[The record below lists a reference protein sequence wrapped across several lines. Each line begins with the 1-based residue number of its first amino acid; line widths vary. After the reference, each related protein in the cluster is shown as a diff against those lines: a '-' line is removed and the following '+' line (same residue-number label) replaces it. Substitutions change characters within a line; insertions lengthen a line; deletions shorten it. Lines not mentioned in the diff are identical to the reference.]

1 MITGYSQNV
10 DSLLTALYFNNGAR
24 VLDSN
29 GFNFDSSF
37 TSSPTYWAVDSFSE
51 NVVFNAELSYNNPL
65 DSSESY
71 QIRIG
76 KGGQLYSFRSAFGE
90 SVPPQFR
97 PAAWAKPSYGGGT
110 SYAPW
115 VDEVWQIVCVDGSLN
130 NPPDSAYFIHQAG
143 VYLKTPNQ
151 NQPFYSPK
159 VAEYYNPDKMSYST
173 VNWGQQAHTEDIKN
187 SGHTSS
193 LLYYTSYTNKGHGIV
208 QVDNM
213 IYNFGQDNISF
224 LNMPW
229 GGVRNSNLDNFF
241 ISTPTN
247 NYNISPGLYGNTPVV
262 KTASTGGW
270 VAWSN
275 DTMGNAPTL
284 GMVHPVTTN
293 TKNNVFRYGDAGNL
307 SAAWN
312 KRDYHVF
319 EMIRFPAFGQLG
331 FGKSMSF
338 RYFYVLGAT
347 VDSVK
352 NIIITENLV
361 SKALDTAYI
370 PAANSV
376 DSVRYLFQQSLN
388 TITENISNGNSG
400 LMLRTSPY
408 LNSYP
413 LFKIT
418 GVMNNDVISSDPY
431 FFSEDAYDG
440 STIATKLLGFLEK
453 PTNISILNDTIC
465 AGENYLFPDNSLQLR
480 LYNDTVHMSIIRSK
494 QSGWDSLIIT
504 NLTINDSKI
513 PTDSIVSCNSYTWI
527 NGVTYIASDAAAKD
541 TFKTINGCDSI
552 VSLNLTINYSK
563 SFIDTIVA
571 CNSYTWVN
579 GVTYTSSDTSVKDTF
594 KTINGCDSVVSLNLT
609 INYSKSLIDSIV
621 SCNSYT
627 WINGVTYTSGN
638 TAAKDTFKTINGCD
652 SVVSLNLS
660 INSIDKS
667 VYNSRDTLI
676 SLATNAKYQWL
687 DCENLYNRILG
698 ATNQI
703 YVAADGNYALEITVG
718 SCVDTTICYPI
729 ANTNIIQNGFGNK
742 LLVYPNPSAG
752 DFYVDLGLNYKSISV
767 SITDLNGNRIQ
778 HKTYKNKQL
787 IELKLDESAGIYLL
801 VIESDSKK
809 AVLRLVKE

>member
-1 MITGYSQNV
+1 MKFILLIASTFLVVMSYSQNA
-10 DSLLTALYFNNGAR
+10 DSLLSALYFNNGAK

-29 GFNFDSSF
+29 GFKFDSSF
-37 TSSPTYWAVDSFSE
+37 SSTPTYWAVDSFSE
-51 NVVFNAELSYNNPL
+51 NVVFNVELSYNNPA
-65 DSSESY
+65 DSTESY

-76 KGGQLYSFRSAFGE
+76 KGGQLYSFRSSFGE

-110 SYAPW
+110 SFAPW
-115 VDEVWQIVCVDGSLN
+115 IDEVWQIVCVDGSLH

-143 VYLKTPNQ
+143 VYLKTPSQ
-151 NQPFYSPK
+151 KQPFYSPK
-159 VAEYYNPDKMSYST
+159 VAEYYNLDKMSYSI
-173 VNWGQQAHTEDIKN
+173 VNWGQQAHTDDIKN

-193 LLYYTSYTNKGHGIV
+193 LLYYTTYTNKGHGIV

-213 IYNFGQDNISF
+213 IYNFGQDNINF

-229 GGVRNSNLDNFF
+229 GGVRNSNLENFF

-247 NYNISPGLYGNTPVV
+247 NYNISPGRYGNTPVV

-293 TKNNVFRYGDAGNL
+293 TKNNIFRYGDAGNL

-338 RYFYVLGAT
+338 RYFYVLGAN

-352 NIIITENLV
+352 NTIITENLV

-370 PAANSV
+370 PVINSV
-376 DSVRYLFQQSLN
+376 DSVLYIFQQSLN
-388 TITENISNGNSG
+388 TITENISNRNSG

-408 LNSYP
+408 LSSYP

-431 FFSEDAYDG
+431 FFSQVAYDG
-440 STIATKLLGFLEK
+440 STIAIKLLGFLDK

-465 AGENYLFPDNSLQLR
+465 AGENYLFPDNSLQLS
-480 LYNDTVHMSIIRSK
+480 LYKDTVHMSIIRSN

-504 NLTINDSKI
+504 NLTINDSKSS
-513 PTDSIVSCNSYTWI
+513 TDSIIGCNIYTWI
-527 NGVTYIASDAAAKD
+527 NGVTYTSSGAAAKD

-552 VSLNLTINYSK
+552 VSLKLTINYSK
-563 SFIDTIVA
+563 SFIDSIVA
-571 CNSYTWVN
+571 CNSYTWVD
-579 GVTYTSSDTSVKDTF
+579 GVTYTSSDTAVKDTF
-594 KTINGCDSVVSLNLT
+594 RTINGCDSVVSLNLT
-609 INYSKSLIDSIV
+609 IN
-621 SCNSYT
+621 T
-627 WINGVTYTSGN
+627 
-638 TAAKDTFKTINGCD
+638 
-652 SVVSLNLS
+652 
-660 INSIDKS
+660 IDKS
-667 VYNSRDTLI
+667 IYNSRDTLI

-687 DCENLYNRILG
+687 DCENFYIPIPG

-703 YVAADGNYALEITVG
+703 YAATTNGNYALEITVD

-729 ANTNIIQNGFGNK
+729 ANTSIIQNDFGNK
-742 LLVYPNPSAG
+742 LLVYPNPSDG
-752 DFYVDLGLNYKSISV
+752 DFYIDLGLNYKSISV

-778 HKTYKNKQL
+778 HNTYKNNQL
-787 IELKLDESAGIYLL
+787 IELKLEEPSGVYLM
-801 VIESDSKK
+801 VIESGSKK
-809 AVLRLVKE
+809 ALLRLVKE

>member
-1 MITGYSQNV
+1 MGYSQNA
-10 DSLLTALYFNNGAR
+10 DSLLSALYFNNGAK

-29 GFNFDSSF
+29 GFKFDSTF
-37 TSSPTYWAVDSFSE
+37 SSTPTYWAVDSFSE
-51 NVVFNAELSYNNPL
+51 NVVFNVELSYNNPA

-76 KGGQLYSFRSAFGE
+76 KGGQLYSFRSSFGE

-110 SYAPW
+110 SFAPW
-115 VDEVWQIVCVDGSLN
+115 IDEVWQIVCVDGSLH

-143 VYLKTPNQ
+143 VYLKTPSQ
-151 NQPFYSPK
+151 KQPFYSPK
-159 VAEYYNPDKMSYST
+159 VAEYYNLDKMSYSI
-173 VNWGQQAHTEDIKN
+173 VNWGQQAHTDDIKN

-193 LLYYTSYTNKGHGIV
+193 LLYYTTYTNKGHGIV

-213 IYNFGQDNISF
+213 IYNFGQDNINF

-229 GGVRNSNLDNFF
+229 GGVRNSNLENFF

-247 NYNISPGLYGNTPVV
+247 NYNISPGRYGNTPVV

-284 GMVHPVTTN
+284 GMVHSVTTN
-293 TKNNVFRYGDAGNL
+293 TKNNIFRYGDAGNL
-307 SAAWN
+307 NAAWN

-319 EMIRFPAFGQLG
+319 EMIRFPDLGQLG

-352 NIIITENLV
+352 NTIITENLV
-361 SKALDTAYI
+361 SKALDTAYT
-370 PAANSV
+370 PAVNSV
-376 DSVRYLFQQSLN
+376 DSVLYIFQQNLN

-408 LNSYP
+408 LSSYP

-431 FFSEDAYDG
+431 FFSEVAYDG
-440 STIATKLLGFLEK
+440 STIAIKLLGFLDK

-465 AGENYLFPDNSLQLR
+465 AGENYLFPDNSLQLS
-480 LYNDTVHMSIIRSK
+480 LYKDTVHMSIIRSN

-504 NLTINDSKI
+504 NLIINDSQSS
-513 PTDSIVSCNSYTWI
+513 TDTIISCNIYTWI
-527 NGVTYIASDAAAKD
+527 NGVTYTSSDAAAKDTFKTINGCDSIVSLNLTINYSKSFTDSIIGCNIYTWINGVTYTSSDAAAKD

-563 SFIDTIVA
+563 SFIDSIVA
-571 CNSYTWVN
+571 CNSYTWVD
-579 GVTYTSSDTSVKDTF
+579 GVTYTSSDTAARDTF
-594 KTINGCDSVVSLNLT
+594 RTINGCDSVVSLNLN
-609 INYSKSLIDSIV
+609 IN
-621 SCNSYT
+621 T
-627 WINGVTYTSGN
+627 
-638 TAAKDTFKTINGCD
+638 
-652 SVVSLNLS
+652 
-660 INSIDKS
+660 IDKS
-667 VYNSRDTLI
+667 VYISRDTLI
-676 SLATNAKYQWL
+676 SLSTNAKYQWL
-687 DCENLYNRILG
+687 DCENLYNRIPS
-698 ATNQI
+698 ATNQFYI
-703 YVAADGNYALEITVG
+703 ASNNGSYALEITVD
-718 SCVDTTICYPI
+718 SCVDTSICYPI

-742 LLVYPNPSAG
+742 LLVYPNPSVG
-752 DFYVDLGLNYKSISV
+752 DFYVDLGLKYKSISL
-767 SITDLNGNRIQ
+767 SITDLNGNHIQ
-778 HKTYKNKQL
+778 HRTYKNIQL
-787 IELKLDESAGIYLL
+787 IEFKLDEPSGIYLM
-801 VIESDSKK
+801 VIKSDSKK

>member
-1 MITGYSQNV
+1 MGYSQNA
-10 DSLLTALYFNNGAR
+10 DSLLSALYFNNGAK

-29 GFNFDSSF
+29 GFKFDSTF
-37 TSSPTYWAVDSFSE
+37 SSTPTYWAVDSFSE
-51 NVVFNAELSYNNPL
+51 NVVFNVELSYNNPA

-76 KGGQLYSFRSAFGE
+76 KGGQLYSFRSSFGE

-110 SYAPW
+110 SFAPW
-115 VDEVWQIVCVDGSLN
+115 IDEVWQIVCVDGSLH

-143 VYLKTPNQ
+143 VYLKTPSQ
-151 NQPFYSPK
+151 KQPFYSPK
-159 VAEYYNPDKMSYST
+159 VAEYYNLDKMSYSI
-173 VNWGQQAHTEDIKN
+173 VNWGQQAHTDDIKN

-193 LLYYTSYTNKGHGIV
+193 LLYYTTYTNKGHGIV

-213 IYNFGQDNISF
+213 IYNFGQDNINF

-229 GGVRNSNLDNFF
+229 GGVRNSNLENFF

-247 NYNISPGLYGNTPVV
+247 NYNISPGRYGNTPVV

-284 GMVHPVTTN
+284 GMVHSVTTN
-293 TKNNVFRYGDAGNL
+293 TKNNIFRYGDAGNL
-307 SAAWN
+307 NAAWN

-319 EMIRFPAFGQLG
+319 EMIRFPDLGQLG

-352 NIIITENLV
+352 NTIITENLV
-361 SKALDTAYI
+361 SKALDTAYT
-370 PAANSV
+370 PAVNSV
-376 DSVRYLFQQSLN
+376 DSVLYIFQQNLN

-408 LNSYP
+408 LSSYP

-431 FFSEDAYDG
+431 FFSEVAYDG
-440 STIATKLLGFLEK
+440 STIAIKLLGFLDK

-465 AGENYLFPDNSLQLR
+465 AGENYLFPDNSLQLS
-480 LYNDTVHMSIIRSK
+480 LYKDTVHMSIIRSN

-504 NLTINDSKI
+504 NLIINDSQSS
-513 PTDSIVSCNSYTWI
+513 TDTIISCNIYTWI
-527 NGVTYIASDAAAKD
+527 NGVTYTSSDAAAKDTFKTINGCDSIVSLNLTVNYSKSFTDSIIGCNIYTWINGVTYTSSDAAAKD

-563 SFIDTIVA
+563 SFIDSIVA
-571 CNSYTWVN
+571 CNSYTWVD
-579 GVTYTSSDTSVKDTF
+579 GVTYTSSDTAARDTF
-594 KTINGCDSVVSLNLT
+594 RTINGCDSVVSLNLN
-609 INYSKSLIDSIV
+609 IN
-621 SCNSYT
+621 T
-627 WINGVTYTSGN
+627 
-638 TAAKDTFKTINGCD
+638 
-652 SVVSLNLS
+652 
-660 INSIDKS
+660 IDKS
-667 VYNSRDTLI
+667 VYISRDTLI
-676 SLATNAKYQWL
+676 SLSTNAKYQWL
-687 DCENLYNRILG
+687 DCENLYNRIPS
-698 ATNQI
+698 ATNQFYI
-703 YVAADGNYALEITVG
+703 ASNNGSYALEITVD
-718 SCVDTTICYPI
+718 SCVDTSICYPI

-742 LLVYPNPSAG
+742 LLVYPNPSVG
-752 DFYVDLGLNYKSISV
+752 DFYVDLGLKYKSISL
-767 SITDLNGNRIQ
+767 SITDLNGNHIQ
-778 HKTYKNKQL
+778 HRTYKNIQL
-787 IELKLDESAGIYLL
+787 IEFKLDEPSGIYLM
-801 VIESDSKK
+801 VIKSDSKK

>member
-1 MITGYSQNV
+1 MIMGYSQNV

-480 LYNDTVHMSIIRSK
+480 LYNDTVHMSIIRAK

-513 PTDSIVSCNSYTWI
+513 PT
-527 NGVTYIASDAAAKD
+527 
-541 TFKTINGCDSI
+541 
-552 VSLNLTINYSK
+552 
-563 SFIDTIVA
+563 
-571 CNSYTWVN
+571 
-579 GVTYTSSDTSVKDTF
+579 
-594 KTINGCDSVVSLNLT
+594 
-609 INYSKSLIDSIV
+609 DSIV

>member
-1 MITGYSQNV
+1 MIMGYSQNV

-247 NYNISPGLYGNTPVV
+247 NYNISPGRYGNTPVV

-527 NGVTYIASDAAAKD
+527 NGVTY
-541 TFKTINGCDSI
+541 
-552 VSLNLTINYSK
+552 
-563 SFIDTIVA
+563 
-571 CNSYTWVN
+571 
-579 GVTYTSSDTSVKDTF
+579 
-594 KTINGCDSVVSLNLT
+594 
-609 INYSKSLIDSIV
+609 
-621 SCNSYT
+621 
-627 WINGVTYTSGN
+627 TSGN

-687 DCENLYNRILG
+687 DCENSYNRILG

>member
-1 MITGYSQNV
+1 MGYSQNA
-10 DSLLTALYFNNGAR
+10 DSLLSALYFNNGAK

-29 GFNFDSSF
+29 GFKFDSTF
-37 TSSPTYWAVDSFSE
+37 SSTPTYWAVDSFSE
-51 NVVFNAELSYNNPL
+51 NVVFNVELSYNNPA

-76 KGGQLYSFRSAFGE
+76 KGGQLYSFRSSFGE

-110 SYAPW
+110 SFAPW
-115 VDEVWQIVCVDGSLN
+115 IDEVWQIVCVDGSLH

-143 VYLKTPNQ
+143 VYLKTPSQ
-151 NQPFYSPK
+151 KQPFYSPK
-159 VAEYYNPDKMSYST
+159 VAEYYNLDKMSYSI
-173 VNWGQQAHTEDIKN
+173 VNWGQQAHTDDIKN

-193 LLYYTSYTNKGHGIV
+193 LLYYTTYTNKGHGIV

-213 IYNFGQDNISF
+213 IYNFGQDNINF

-229 GGVRNSNLDNFF
+229 GGVRNSNLENFF

-247 NYNISPGLYGNTPVV
+247 NYNISPGRYGNTPVV

-284 GMVHPVTTN
+284 GMVHSVTTN
-293 TKNNVFRYGDAGNL
+293 TKNNIFRYGDAGNL
-307 SAAWN
+307 NAAWN

-319 EMIRFPAFGQLG
+319 EMIRFPDLGQLG

-352 NIIITENLV
+352 NTIITENLV
-361 SKALDTAYI
+361 SKALDTAYT
-370 PAANSV
+370 PAVNSV
-376 DSVRYLFQQSLN
+376 DSVLYIFQQNLN

-408 LNSYP
+408 LSSYP

-431 FFSEDAYDG
+431 FFSEVAYDG
-440 STIATKLLGFLEK
+440 STIAIKLLGFLDK

-465 AGENYLFPDNSLQLR
+465 AGENYLFPDNSLQLS
-480 LYNDTVHMSIIRSK
+480 LYKDTVHMSIIRSN

-504 NLTINDSKI
+504 NLIINDSQSS
-513 PTDSIVSCNSYTWI
+513 TDTIISCNIYTWI
-527 NGVTYIASDAAAKD
+527 NGVTYTSSDAAAKDTFKTINGCDSIVSLNLTVNYSKSFTDSIIGCNIYTWINGVTYTSSDAAAKD

-563 SFIDTIVA
+563 SFIDSIVA
-571 CNSYTWVN
+571 CNSYTWVD
-579 GVTYTSSDTSVKDTF
+579 GVTYTSSDTAARDTF
-594 KTINGCDSVVSLNLT
+594 RTINGCDSVVSLNLN
-609 INYSKSLIDSIV
+609 IN
-621 SCNSYT
+621 T
-627 WINGVTYTSGN
+627 
-638 TAAKDTFKTINGCD
+638 
-652 SVVSLNLS
+652 
-660 INSIDKS
+660 IDKS
-667 VYNSRDTLI
+667 VYISRDTLI
-676 SLATNAKYQWL
+676 SLSTNAKYQWL
-687 DCENLYNRILG
+687 DCDNLYNRIPS
-698 ATNQI
+698 ATNQFYI
-703 YVAADGNYALEITVG
+703 ASNNGSYALEITVD
-718 SCVDTTICYPI
+718 SCVDTSICYPI

-742 LLVYPNPSAG
+742 LLVYPNPSVG
-752 DFYVDLGLNYKSISV
+752 DFYVDLGLKYKSISL
-767 SITDLNGNRIQ
+767 SITDLNGNHIQ
-778 HKTYKNKQL
+778 HKTYKNIQL
-787 IELKLDESAGIYLL
+787 IEFKLDEPSGIYLM
-801 VIESDSKK
+801 VIKSDSKK

>member
-1 MITGYSQNV
+1 MIMGYSQNV

-453 PTNISILNDTIC
+453 ATNISILNDTIC

-480 LYNDTVHMSIIRSK
+480 LYNDTVHMSIIRAK

-513 PTDSIVSCNSYTWI
+513 PT
-527 NGVTYIASDAAAKD
+527 
-541 TFKTINGCDSI
+541 
-552 VSLNLTINYSK
+552 
-563 SFIDTIVA
+563 
-571 CNSYTWVN
+571 
-579 GVTYTSSDTSVKDTF
+579 
-594 KTINGCDSVVSLNLT
+594 
-609 INYSKSLIDSIV
+609 DSIV

>member
-1 MITGYSQNV
+1 MGYSQNA
-10 DSLLTALYFNNGAR
+10 DSLLSALYFNNGAK

-29 GFNFDSSF
+29 GFKFDSTF
-37 TSSPTYWAVDSFSE
+37 SSTPTYWAVDSFSE
-51 NVVFNAELSYNNPL
+51 NVVFNVELSYNNPA

-76 KGGQLYSFRSAFGE
+76 KGGQLYSFRSSFGE

-110 SYAPW
+110 SFAPW
-115 VDEVWQIVCVDGSLN
+115 IDEVWQIVCVDGSLH

-143 VYLKTPNQ
+143 VYLKTPSQ
-151 NQPFYSPK
+151 KQPFYSPK
-159 VAEYYNPDKMSYST
+159 VAEYYNLDKMSYSI
-173 VNWGQQAHTEDIKN
+173 VNWGQQAHTDDIKN

-193 LLYYTSYTNKGHGIV
+193 LLYYTTYTNKGHGIV

-213 IYNFGQDNISF
+213 IYNFGQDNINF

-229 GGVRNSNLDNFF
+229 GGVRNSNLENFF

-247 NYNISPGLYGNTPVV
+247 NYNISPGRYGNTPVV

-284 GMVHPVTTN
+284 GMVHSVTTN
-293 TKNNVFRYGDAGNL
+293 TKNNIFRYGDAGNL
-307 SAAWN
+307 NAAWN

-319 EMIRFPAFGQLG
+319 EMIRFPDLGQLG

-352 NIIITENLV
+352 NTIITENLV
-361 SKALDTAYI
+361 SKALDTAYT
-370 PAANSV
+370 PAVNSV
-376 DSVRYLFQQSLN
+376 DSVLYIFQQNLN

-408 LNSYP
+408 LSSYP

-431 FFSEDAYDG
+431 FFSEVAYDG
-440 STIATKLLGFLEK
+440 STIAIKLLGFLDK

-465 AGENYLFPDNSLQLR
+465 AGENYLFPDNSLQLS
-480 LYNDTVHMSIIRSK
+480 LYKDTVHMSIIRSN

-504 NLTINDSKI
+504 NLIINDSQSS
-513 PTDSIVSCNSYTWI
+513 TDTIISCNIYTWI
-527 NGVTYIASDAAAKD
+527 NGVTYTSSDAAAKDTFKTINGCDSIVSLNLTINYSKSFTDSIIGCNIYTWINGVTYTSSDAAAKD

-563 SFIDTIVA
+563 SFIDSIVA
-571 CNSYTWVN
+571 CNSYTWVD
-579 GVTYTSSDTSVKDTF
+579 GVTYTSSDTAARDTF
-594 KTINGCDSVVSLNLT
+594 RTINGCDSVVSLNLN
-609 INYSKSLIDSIV
+609 IN
-621 SCNSYT
+621 T
-627 WINGVTYTSGN
+627 
-638 TAAKDTFKTINGCD
+638 
-652 SVVSLNLS
+652 
-660 INSIDKS
+660 IDKS
-667 VYNSRDTLI
+667 VYISRDTLI
-676 SLATNAKYQWL
+676 SLSTNAKYQWL
-687 DCENLYNRILG
+687 DCDNLYNRIPS
-698 ATNQI
+698 ATNQFYI
-703 YVAADGNYALEITVG
+703 ASNNGSYALEITVD
-718 SCVDTTICYPI
+718 SCVDTSICYPI

-742 LLVYPNPSAG
+742 LLVYPNPSVG
-752 DFYVDLGLNYKSISV
+752 DFYVDLGLKYKSISL
-767 SITDLNGNRIQ
+767 SITDLNGNHIQ
-778 HKTYKNKQL
+778 HRTYKNIQL
-787 IELKLDESAGIYLL
+787 IEFKLDEPSGIYLM
-801 VIESDSKK
+801 VIKSDSKK

>member
-1 MITGYSQNV
+1 MGYSQNA
-10 DSLLTALYFNNGAR
+10 DSLLSALYFNNGAK

-29 GFNFDSSF
+29 GFKFDSTF
-37 TSSPTYWAVDSFSE
+37 SSTPTYWAVDSFSE
-51 NVVFNAELSYNNPL
+51 NVVFNVELSYNNPA

-76 KGGQLYSFRSAFGE
+76 KGGQLYSFRSSFGE

-110 SYAPW
+110 SFAPW
-115 VDEVWQIVCVDGSLN
+115 IDEVWQIVCVDGSLH

-143 VYLKTPNQ
+143 VYLKTPSQ
-151 NQPFYSPK
+151 KQPFYSPK
-159 VAEYYNPDKMSYST
+159 VAEYYNLDKMSYSI
-173 VNWGQQAHTEDIKN
+173 VNWGQQAHTDDIKN

-193 LLYYTSYTNKGHGIV
+193 LLYYTTYTNKGHGIV

-213 IYNFGQDNISF
+213 IYNFGQDNINF

-229 GGVRNSNLDNFF
+229 GGVRNSNLENFF

-247 NYNISPGLYGNTPVV
+247 NYNISPGRYGNTPVV

-284 GMVHPVTTN
+284 GMVHSVTTN
-293 TKNNVFRYGDAGNL
+293 TKNNIFRYGDAGNL
-307 SAAWN
+307 NAAWN

-319 EMIRFPAFGQLG
+319 EMIRFPDLGQLG

-352 NIIITENLV
+352 NTIITENLV
-361 SKALDTAYI
+361 SKALDTAYT
-370 PAANSV
+370 PAVNSV
-376 DSVRYLFQQSLN
+376 DSVLYIFQQNLN

-408 LNSYP
+408 LSSYP

-431 FFSEDAYDG
+431 FFSEVAYDG
-440 STIATKLLGFLEK
+440 STIAIKLLGFLDK

-465 AGENYLFPDNSLQLR
+465 AGENYLFPDNSLQLS
-480 LYNDTVHMSIIRSK
+480 LYKDTVHMSIIRSN

-504 NLTINDSKI
+504 NLIINDSQSS
-513 PTDSIVSCNSYTWI
+513 TDTIISCNIYTWI
-527 NGVTYIASDAAAKD
+527 NGVTYTSSDAAAKDTFKTINGCDSIVSLNLTVNYSKSFTDSIIGCNIYTWINGVTYTSSDAAAKD

-563 SFIDTIVA
+563 SFIDSIVA
-571 CNSYTWVN
+571 CNSYTWVD
-579 GVTYTSSDTSVKDTF
+579 GVTYTSSDTAARDTF
-594 KTINGCDSVVSLNLT
+594 RTINGCDSVVSLNLN
-609 INYSKSLIDSIV
+609 IN
-621 SCNSYT
+621 T
-627 WINGVTYTSGN
+627 
-638 TAAKDTFKTINGCD
+638 
-652 SVVSLNLS
+652 
-660 INSIDKS
+660 IDKS
-667 VYNSRDTLI
+667 VYISRDTLI
-676 SLATNAKYQWL
+676 SLSTNAKYQWL
-687 DCENLYNRILG
+687 DCENLYNRIPS
-698 ATNQI
+698 ATNQFYI
-703 YVAADGNYALEITVG
+703 ASNNGSYALEITVD
-718 SCVDTTICYPI
+718 SCVDTSICYPI

-742 LLVYPNPSAG
+742 LLVYPNPSVG
-752 DFYVDLGLNYKSISV
+752 DFYVDLGLKYKSISL
-767 SITDLNGNRIQ
+767 SITDLNGNHIQ
-778 HKTYKNKQL
+778 HKTYKNIQL
-787 IELKLDESAGIYLL
+787 IEFKLDEPSGIYLM
-801 VIESDSKK
+801 VIKSDSKK